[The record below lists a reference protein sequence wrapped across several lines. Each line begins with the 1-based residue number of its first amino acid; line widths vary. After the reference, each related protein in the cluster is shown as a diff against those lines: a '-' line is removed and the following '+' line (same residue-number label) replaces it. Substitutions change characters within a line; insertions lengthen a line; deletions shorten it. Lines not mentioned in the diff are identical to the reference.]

1 MTLHKNHTLNST
13 DKLTLLAKE
22 FNIHSWNELTS
33 FIANLPYGRN
43 ENRHDFSLVL
53 SEKKGSCSSKHALL
67 KALADVNQ
75 IPNVSLILGIYKMN
89 HKNTPGIGNVLAE
102 NNLDF
107 VPEAHCYLSIQEKRF
122 DFTSSS
128 SSITRIENDI
138 LSEIEITPNQV
149 AEYKV
154 QFHKE
159 YMKNWVKKNN
169 IPFDFETVW
178 KIREQCIYNLS
189 Q

>member
-1 MTLHKNHTLNST
+1 MKIINNYPLNSE
-13 DKLTLLAKE
+13 DKLTLLVKK
-22 FNIHSWNELTS
+22 NDINTWDQLTT

-43 ENRHDFSLVL
+43 KNRTDFSLVL
-53 SEKKGSCSSKHALL
+53 SEKRGSCSSKHALL
-67 KALADVNQ
+67 KALADVNKV
-75 IPNVSLILGIYKMN
+75 PNINLILGIYKMN
-89 HKNTPGIGNVLAE
+89 QKNTPGIGNVLVE

-149 AEYKV
+149 TKFKV
-154 QFHKE
+154 DYHQKYLTNWLKE
-159 YMKNWVKKNN
+159 TKLPYTFKE
-169 IPFDFETVW
+169 IW
-178 KIREQCIYNLS
+178 KIREQCIQNLS